1 MRPPARA
8 TRQLVSQLIKA
19 QPMLGI
25 VDLAR
30 LTNVSKQRVRDLLT
44 EEGFGTQ
51 ERAAARQE
59 ILDNLKAERLCR
71 RFKRIQHC

>member
-59 ILDNLKAERLCR
+59 ILDNLKAEYVTASAE
-71 RFKRIQHC
+71 

>member
-25 VDLAR
+25 VGLAR

-59 ILDNLKAERLCR
+59 ILDNLKAEYVTASAE
-71 RFKRIQHC
+71 